1 MRRRRRAAA
10 CLRTKVRWVAEDR
23 VRLEDRAGSLKISGP
38 EVAQCL
44 PMVRGE
50 LCEAGSRIFR
60 EVWVTDFCVFGYTRR
75 DKLFIFVG
83 VGVFHPLS
91 RRFLASSG
99 EPGSFERVETP
110 PRLERLLR
118 KKVGTETTRRRIT
131 AAPMP
136 PHSMR
141 GQLFCC
147 PHFLPAVDVSTTN
160 HQQLLAP
167 PVPRSCCNHCLSFP

>member
-60 EVWVTDFCVFGYTRR
+60 EVWVTDFVLCFEATKGAPGAPFVFMLTWW
-75 DKLFIFVG
+75 L
-83 VGVFHPLS
+83 
-91 RRFLASSG
+91 
-99 EPGSFERVETP
+99 
-110 PRLERLLR
+110 
-118 KKVGTETTRRRIT
+118 
-131 AAPMP
+131 
-136 PHSMR
+136 
-141 GQLFCC
+141 C
-147 PHFLPAVDVSTTN
+147 
-160 HQQLLAP
+160 
-167 PVPRSCCNHCLSFP
+167 